1 MNIVSRFKTWAI
13 QVSPS
18 LFYTETRTVSG
29 STLNIEKIRSDLEE
43 FNSLLDQEYYLNG
56 AGLKDR
62 IESAKIYEKF
72 AHLFNR
78 DLLDEVKKQSSSADG
93 EEERRL
99 RYLRAFLF
107 GNFMENH
114 VKQLSD
120 KATTM
125 ESEATV
131 TIAGETH
138 SFRQAAVLMVN
149 EPNRKK
155 RASIFT
161 ARNKVIENINPVLE
175 ERIRVLH
182 KTAKELGYADYVKLY
197 EDIKSVRLES
207 LDQMLQS
214 FLERTGTMYVTR
226 LGEFTKTH
234 AGVVLSEAEKHDIS
248 FVFRA
253 TEFDGFFK
261 KEKTIDTLKQ
271 TLAGMGISLDGQ
283 KNIHLD
289 IEERPKKTPRAFVSP
304 IRVPDDVKLVVM
316 PQGGHDDYASIFHEA
331 GHAEHFGSTRADL
344 PVEYRY
350 LGDNS
355 LTEGYAFLMEYL
367 LTNPLW
373 LTKYTNMKEP
383 SAFLEF
389 VYLYKL
395 YFLRRYAAKL
405 AYELLLHTKGLRDA
419 PHEYK
424 GTLESALVFKHPS
437 SHYLMDIDDGF
448 YCANYLR
455 AWIFEAQVKRVLTQ
469 HFGNDWFQKKGAGIQ
484 LQKWWSLGQKFR
496 VEEMLRDLGYKGLDL
511 NPLMEEITS
520 ALR

>member
-1 MNIVSRFKTWAI
+1 MD
-13 QVSPS
+13 
-18 LFYTETRTVSG
+18 
-29 STLNIEKIRSDLEE
+29 IEQIRSDLEE
-43 FNSLLDQEYYLNG
+43 FNGVLDKEYYLNG

-62 IESAKIYEKF
+62 LESAKIYEKY
-72 AHLFNR
+72 AHLFTR
-78 DLLDEVKKQSSSADG
+78 DILDKVRKQSNSADA

-99 RYLRAFLF
+99 GYLRAFLF

-114 VKQLSD
+114 VRQLSD

-138 SFRQAAVLMVN
+138 SFRQAAVLMAN
-149 EPNRKK
+149 EPNKRR
-155 RASIFT
+155 RASIFA

-175 ERIRVLH
+175 ERIQILH
-182 KTAKELGYADYVKLY
+182 NTAKELGYANYAKLY
-197 EDIKSVRLES
+197 EDIKSIDLES
-207 LDQMLQS
+207 LNRRLRS
-214 FLERTGTMYVTR
+214 FLENTRTMYVTR
-226 LGEFTKTH
+226 FGEFTQAH

-261 KEKTIDTLKQ
+261 KEKTVDTLKK
-271 TLAGMGISLDGQ
+271 TLLGMGISLDGQ

-331 GHAEHFGSTRADL
+331 GHAEHFGSTRPDL

-350 LGDNS
+350 LGDSS

-373 LTKYTNMKEP
+373 LAKYISMKEP
-383 SAFLEF
+383 KAFLKF

-395 YFLRRYAAKL
+395 YFLRRYVAKL

-419 PHEYK
+419 PREYQE
-424 GTLESALVFKHPS
+424 TLESSLVFKHPV
-437 SHYLMDIDDGF
+437 SHYLMDVDDGF

-455 AWIFEAQVKRVLTQ
+455 AWIFEAQIKRVLTQ
-469 HFGNDWFQKKGAGIQ
+469 HFGGDWFLKRGAGIQ

-511 NPLMEEITS
+511 NPLVEEITS
-520 ALR
+520 ALK

>member
-1 MNIVSRFKTWAI
+1 MLV
-13 QVSPS
+13 
-18 LFYTETRTVSG
+18 LD
-29 STLNIEKIRSDLEE
+29 IERVRSDLEE
-43 FNSLLDQEYYLNG
+43 FTSLLDEEYYLNG

-62 IESAKIYEKF
+62 IEAAKIYEKY

-78 DLLDEVKKQSSSADG
+78 TLLDEVQKQSRSAQG

-107 GNFMENH
+107 GNYMESH
-114 VKQLSD
+114 VKELSD
-120 KATTM
+120 KAITM

-131 TIAGETH
+131 TVAGETLP
-138 SFRQAAVLMVN
+138 FRQAAIFMSN
-149 EPNRKK
+149 EPSRRK
-155 RASIFT
+155 RASIFA
-161 ARNKVIENINPVLE
+161 ARNKIIEEINPVLK
-175 ERIRVLH
+175 ERMLILH
-182 KTAKELGYADYVKLY
+182 KTAGELGYADYAKLY
-197 EDIKSVRLES
+197 EDIKSVDFES
-207 LDQMLQS
+207 LDRLLRS
-214 FLERTGTMYVTR
+214 FLEKTRTIYVAQ
-226 LGEFTKTH
+226 LGEFTNTH
-234 AGVVLSEAEKHDIS
+234 AGVALSEAEKHDIS

-253 TEFDGFFK
+253 TEFDDFFK
-261 KEKTIDTLKQ
+261 KEKAIETLTR
-271 TLAGMGISLDGQ
+271 TLAGMGISLEGQ

-304 IRVPDDVKLVVM
+304 IRVPSDVKLVVM

-367 LTNPLW
+367 LTNRHW
-373 LTKYTNMKEP
+373 LMQYTDMKEP
-383 SAFLEF
+383 SAFLKF

-395 YFLRRYAAKL
+395 YFLRRYASKL
-405 AYELLLHTKGLRDA
+405 AYELVLHTKGLRDA
-419 PHEYK
+419 PNEYK
-424 GTLESALVFKHPS
+424 KTLESSLVFKHPS
-437 SHYLMDIDDGF
+437 SHYLTDVDDGF

-455 AWIFEAQVKRVLTQ
+455 AWIFEAQIKHVLAE
-469 HFGNDWFQKKGAGIQ
+469 HFGDNWFLKRGAGIQ

-496 VEEMLRDLGYKGLDL
+496 VEEMLRELGYKGLDL
-511 NPLMEEITS
+511 NPLVEEITS